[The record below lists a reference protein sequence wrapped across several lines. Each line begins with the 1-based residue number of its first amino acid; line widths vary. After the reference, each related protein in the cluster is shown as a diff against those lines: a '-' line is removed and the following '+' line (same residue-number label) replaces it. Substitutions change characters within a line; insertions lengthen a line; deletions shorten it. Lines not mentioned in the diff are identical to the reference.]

1 MFLRCRSVSF
11 RPAGPPPHNRVNLTH
26 HISPG
31 LSLIELNEI
40 IFVECLTPDLK
51 VFIAQNCICNGQQ
64 LLASLL
70 LLLIGY

>member
-1 MFLRCRSVSF
+1 MPERQFQTCWPSSSQQSQ
-11 RPAGPPPHNRVNLTH
+11 LTH